1 MFAPNSHYLDDMK
14 RLIPS
19 KVSNYLL
26 LKLPA
31 AYLCGVRL
39 RSIDQH
45 RAEVGVRFR
54 WINQNPFKSM
64 FWAVQGMAAELAGG
78 MLVMQSLRAQDAS
91 ISMLLVGTQGEF
103 TKKARGKILF
113 TCQDGAIVESGVAQ
127 CLKTGAGVQF
137 ELTTEGR
144 DEDGDLVCRFRFH
157 WSVKV
162 R

>member
-1 MFAPNSHYLDDMK
+1 
-14 RLIPS
+14 
-19 KVSNYLL
+19 
-26 LKLPA
+26 
-31 AYLCGVRL
+31 
-39 RSIDQH
+39 
-45 RAEVGVRFR
+45 
-54 WINQNPFKSM
+54 M

-91 ISMLLVGTQGEF
+91 ISMLLIGTQGEF